1 MRPHR
6 LHVLSVDLS
15 VQRNIVA
22 EVRAVGLLTLDR
34 LDCRCVAVRDPAV
47 AGDVTDQYG

>member
-6 LHVLSVDLS
+6 LHVLIVDPSVKGHVS
-15 VQRNIVA
+15 A

-34 LDCRCVAVRDPAV
+34 SDGCGVAVEDPAV
-47 AGDVTDQYG
+47 AGDVTDQ